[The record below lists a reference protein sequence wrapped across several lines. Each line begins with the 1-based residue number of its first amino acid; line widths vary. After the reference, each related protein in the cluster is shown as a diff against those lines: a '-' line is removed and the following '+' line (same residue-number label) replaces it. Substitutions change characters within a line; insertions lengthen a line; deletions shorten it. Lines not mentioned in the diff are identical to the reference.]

1 MARPRPRGKAKIIAT
16 LCKHK
21 SRPRELAVKVAIIP
35 ISRYSLP
42 MQDIV
47 QRENPVLR
55 ETARSVPQDDIRSEK
70 IAKIVEHMKSAMKE
84 QKDGIAIAAPQ
95 IGENLRIFVIS
106 GSLLKRADKTYK
118 GDESDLVYFNPE
130 ITKKSKETKEVEEGC
145 LSVRWLYG
153 RVKRSVRVTLRATNE
168 KGEKVER
175 GASGLLAQIFQHE
188 VDHLNGILFT
198 DKAKEVWEMS
208 AEEIAEIQRQ

>member
-1 MARPRPRGKAKIIAT
+1 
-16 LCKHK
+16 
-21 SRPRELAVKVAIIP
+21 
-35 ISRYSLP
+35 
-42 MQDIV
+42 MQDIL

-55 ETARSVPQDDIRSEK
+55 EVARSIPLDEISSSKLAETIK
-70 IAKIVEHMKSAMKE
+70 HMKQALSE

-95 IGENLRIFVIS
+95 VGQNIRLFVVS
-106 GSLLKRADKTYK
+106 GSLLKQADKTYK
-118 GDESDLVYFNPE
+118 GDGKDLIFINPE
-130 ITKKSKETKEVEEGC
+130 ILKQSREKNDVEEGC

-153 RVKRSVRVTLRATNE
+153 KVKRSARVTLRAFNE

-208 AEEIAEIQRQ
+208 EEEIRELQGKK